1 MAKPIVLQSM
11 ELDDEDKLEEV
22 APVTRE
28 VPDYPWGLRICLTEK
43 ELAKLG
49 LDPTEAFVG
58 GTIHGHF
65 MAEITSVSS
74 NQINGEECRRLE
86 MQITQL
92 AIESEDEEDEMPEV
106 AEAPKRKR
114 GSLYGAR

>member
-1 MAKPIVLQSM
+1 MAKPIMLMSM
-11 ELDDEDKLEEV
+11 ELDDEDKAEEA

-49 LDPTEAFVG
+49 LDPAEAFVG

-65 MAEITSVSS
+65 LAEITSVSS

-86 MQITQL
+86 LQITQL
-92 AIESEDEEDEMPEV
+92 AIESEDEEDAAPEIS
-106 AEAPKRKR
+106 EGTQRKR
-114 GSLYGAR
+114 GSLYGR